1 VNTVIE
7 IMPSYRIAYI
17 RKVGPYGAANVQAME
32 ELKGWAKENGLL
44 NEKSIVFG
52 IARDNPETTEPQS
65 CRYDTC
71 IVLSDDYA
79 VSSDT
84 VRQGNI
90 DGGKYAVFQIDH
102 TAEAVQQAW
111 AGIFPE
117 LSKRRCQF
125 DDARP
130 IIKRY
135 KAGLV
140 RMHIAKYAFPSVE
153 AIPSTNEFFF

>member
-1 VNTVIE
+1 MNTAIE
-7 IMPSYRIAYI
+7 IMPPYRIAYI

-32 ELKGWAKENGLL
+32 ELKRWAKENGLF

-71 IVLSDDYA
+71 ITLSDDYA
-79 VSSDT
+79 VSSDA

-102 TAEAVQQAW
+102 TAEAVQKAW

-117 LSKRRCQF
+117 LSKQRCQF

-130 IIKRY
+130 ILERY

-140 RMHIAKYAFPSVE
+140 RMHYCEICVP
-153 AIPSTNEFFF
+153 IH